1 MGNFP
6 TGFYKKKG
14 GCTVGTALQKAISL
28 ILSSDAELL
37 NILKVTAQMS
47 LKSSLLALLL
57 GVPLGICLGNSKFP
71 GRGLLIILNRTLM
84 GMPPVVCGL
93 LFYILF
99 SGVGPLRHMKLLF
112 TVKIMILAQVA
123 LISNALSRISTQ
135 LSTALSAIDIKS
147 FLSRLFAFTHT
158 SKAYEIKEPVFSAK
172 GSGGTAFTGV
182 TAIDNRSNLTYIYPG
197 EAFWT
202 SSGMTAWTED
212 WLVGEPPEQTV
223 KAVNGIKLNTPNI
236 T

>member
-1 MGNFP
+1 M
-6 TGFYKKKG
+6 
-14 GCTVGTALQKAISL
+14 GTALQNAISL

-123 LISNALSRISTQ
+123 LITPIVVGAMETYVAGVSPAIRETAGFGLEEEGRFCCCAMSASTVSSLPICWRFPDLLQ
-135 LSTALSAIDIKS
+135 
-147 FLSRLFAFTHT
+147 R
-158 SKAYEIKEPVFSAK
+158 
-172 GSGGTAFTGV
+172 SGQCPWWAV
-182 TAIDNRSNLTYIYPG
+182 PLPG
-197 EAFWT
+197 KR
-202 SSGMTAWTED
+202 M
-212 WLVGEPPEQTV
+212 
-223 KAVNGIKLNTPNI
+223 
-236 T
+236 

>member
-1 MGNFP
+1 M
-6 TGFYKKKG
+6 
-14 GCTVGTALQKAISL
+14 GTALQKAISL

-123 LISNALSRISTQ
+123 LIGKQPGAWGWEEEGRFCCCAMSASTVSSLPICWRFPDLLQ
-135 LSTALSAIDIKS
+135 
-147 FLSRLFAFTHT
+147 R
-158 SKAYEIKEPVFSAK
+158 
-172 GSGGTAFTGV
+172 SGQCPWWAV
-182 TAIDNRSNLTYIYPG
+182 PLPG
-197 EAFWT
+197 KR
-202 SSGMTAWTED
+202 M
-212 WLVGEPPEQTV
+212 
-223 KAVNGIKLNTPNI
+223 
-236 T
+236 

>member
-1 MGNFP
+1 M
-6 TGFYKKKG
+6 
-14 GCTVGTALQKAISL
+14 GTALQKAISL

-112 TVKIMILAQVA
+112 TVITIAAGYRGGEIVPTFFVGAAFGAVLCGGSVSGDSGNSQGVGAGKRKDV
-123 LISNALSRISTQ
+123 
-135 LSTALSAIDIKS
+135 
-147 FLSRLFAFTHT
+147 FA
-158 SKAYEIKEPVFSAK
+158 
-172 GSGGTAFTGV
+172 
-182 TAIDNRSNLTYIYPG
+182 
-197 EAFWT
+197 
-202 SSGMTAWTED
+202 
-212 WLVGEPPEQTV
+212 
-223 KAVNGIKLNTPNI
+223 AVQ
-236 T
+236 

>member
-1 MGNFP
+1 M
-6 TGFYKKKG
+6 
-14 GCTVGTALQKAISL
+14 GTALQKAISL

-123 LISNALSRISTQ
+123 LITPIVVGAMETYVAGVSPAIRETARGLEEEGRFCCCAMSASTVSSLPICWRFPDLLQ
-135 LSTALSAIDIKS
+135 
-147 FLSRLFAFTHT
+147 R
-158 SKAYEIKEPVFSAK
+158 
-172 GSGGTAFTGV
+172 SGQCPWWAV
-182 TAIDNRSNLTYIYPG
+182 PLPG
-197 EAFWT
+197 KR
-202 SSGMTAWTED
+202 M
-212 WLVGEPPEQTV
+212 
-223 KAVNGIKLNTPNI
+223 
-236 T
+236 

>member
-1 MGNFP
+1 M
-6 TGFYKKKG
+6 
-14 GCTVGTALQKAISL
+14 GTALQKAISL

-123 LISNALSRISTQ
+123 LITPIVVGAMETYVAGRIQLTQHRKAWGWEEEGRFCCCAMSASTVSSLPICWRFPDLLQ
-135 LSTALSAIDIKS
+135 
-147 FLSRLFAFTHT
+147 R
-158 SKAYEIKEPVFSAK
+158 
-172 GSGGTAFTGV
+172 SGQCPWWAV
-182 TAIDNRSNLTYIYPG
+182 PLPG
-197 EAFWT
+197 KR
-202 SSGMTAWTED
+202 M
-212 WLVGEPPEQTV
+212 
-223 KAVNGIKLNTPNI
+223 
-236 T
+236 

>member
-1 MGNFP
+1 M
-6 TGFYKKKG
+6 
-14 GCTVGTALQKAISL
+14 GTALQKAISL

-123 LISNALSRISTQ
+123 LITPIVVGAMETYVAGVSPARFGKQPGVWGWEEEGRFCCCAMSASTVSSLPICWRFPDLLQ
-135 LSTALSAIDIKS
+135 
-147 FLSRLFAFTHT
+147 R
-158 SKAYEIKEPVFSAK
+158 
-172 GSGGTAFTGV
+172 SGQCPWWAV
-182 TAIDNRSNLTYIYPG
+182 PLPG
-197 EAFWT
+197 KR
-202 SSGMTAWTED
+202 M
-212 WLVGEPPEQTV
+212 
-223 KAVNGIKLNTPNI
+223 
-236 T
+236 

>member
-1 MGNFP
+1 M
-6 TGFYKKKG
+6 
-14 GCTVGTALQKAISL
+14 GTAFQKAISL

-123 LISNALSRISTQ
+123 LITPIVVGAMETIAEVGAVSMVGG
-135 LSTALSAIDIKS
+135 AIAWK
-147 FLSRLFAFTHT
+147 TNVMT
-158 SKAYEIKEPVFSAK
+158 
-172 GSGGTAFTGV
+172 
-182 TAIDNRSNLTYIYPG
+182 TAIMQYTNQGNFSLGI
-197 EAFWT
+197 AL
-202 SSGMTAWTED
+202 GMILLAVSL
-212 WLVGEPPEQTV
+212 LVNVVISLLQRR
-223 KAVNGIKLNTPNI
+223 LSQ
-236 T
+236 

>member
-1 MGNFP
+1 M
-6 TGFYKKKG
+6 
-14 GCTVGTALQKAISL
+14 GTALQKAISL

-112 TVKIMILAQVA
+112 TVK
-123 LISNALSRISTQ
+123 S
-135 LSTALSAIDIKS
+135 
-147 FLSRLFAFTHT
+147 
-158 SKAYEIKEPVFSAK
+158 
-172 GSGGTAFTGV
+172 
-182 TAIDNRSNLTYIYPG
+182 
-197 EAFWT
+197 
-202 SSGMTAWTED
+202 
-212 WLVGEPPEQTV
+212 
-223 KAVNGIKLNTPNI
+223 
-236 T
+236 

>member
-1 MGNFP
+1 M
-6 TGFYKKKG
+6 
-14 GCTVGTALQKAISL
+14 GTALQKAISL

-123 LISNALSRISTQ
+123 LITPIVVGAMETYVAGVSPAIRETARGLGLGRFCCCAMSASTVSSLPICWRFPDLLQ
-135 LSTALSAIDIKS
+135 
-147 FLSRLFAFTHT
+147 R
-158 SKAYEIKEPVFSAK
+158 
-172 GSGGTAFTGV
+172 SGQCPWWAV
-182 TAIDNRSNLTYIYPG
+182 PLPG
-197 EAFWT
+197 KR
-202 SSGMTAWTED
+202 M
-212 WLVGEPPEQTV
+212 
-223 KAVNGIKLNTPNI
+223 
-236 T
+236 

>member
-1 MGNFP
+1 M
-6 TGFYKKKG
+6 
-14 GCTVGTALQKAISL
+14 GTALQKAISL

-123 LISNALSRISTQ
+123 LITPIVVGAMETYVAGAMSASTVSSLPICWRFPDLLQ
-135 LSTALSAIDIKS
+135 
-147 FLSRLFAFTHT
+147 R
-158 SKAYEIKEPVFSAK
+158 
-172 GSGGTAFTGV
+172 SGQCPWWAV
-182 TAIDNRSNLTYIYPG
+182 PLPG
-197 EAFWT
+197 KR
-202 SSGMTAWTED
+202 M
-212 WLVGEPPEQTV
+212 
-223 KAVNGIKLNTPNI
+223 
-236 T
+236 

>member
-71 GRGLLIILNRTLM
+71 GEG
-84 GMPPVVCGL
+84 
-93 LFYILF
+93 F
-99 SGVGPLRHMKLLF
+99 
-112 TVKIMILAQVA
+112 
-123 LISNALSRISTQ
+123 
-135 LSTALSAIDIKS
+135 
-147 FLSRLFAFTHT
+147 
-158 SKAYEIKEPVFSAK
+158 
-172 GSGGTAFTGV
+172 
-182 TAIDNRSNLTYIYPG
+182 
-197 EAFWT
+197 
-202 SSGMTAWTED
+202 
-212 WLVGEPPEQTV
+212 
-223 KAVNGIKLNTPNI
+223 
-236 T
+236 